1 MYNKNIISGG
11 KSQLVGERK
20 EIFWGKRTNGEG
32 GVWEIRRK
40 AAGGQT
46 ASGAGRYSFVT
57 KRGSRKVLEVRS
69 GRCLLYMPAE
79 RGQPISEQSLRA
91 ENGICG
97 GALLFCDQKSNQKSL
112 AVSTQRTPTQG
123 ASPPR
128 PPKRIKI
135 LDFTP
140 KATTGRLLG
149 RNPKFL
155 FE

>member
-1 MYNKNIISGG
+1 M
-11 KSQLVGERK
+11 VEERK
-20 EIFWGKRTNGEG
+20 EIFGESAQMGRVEFGKLG
-32 GVWEIRRK
+32 GRL
-40 AAGGQT
+40 AG
-46 ASGAGRYSFVT
+46 AD
-57 KRGSRKVLEVRS
+57 
-69 GRCLLYMPAE
+69 
-79 RGQPISEQSLRA
+79 
-91 ENGICG
+91 GICG
-97 GALLFCDQKSNQKSL
+97 GETASAEGNSICDVALLFCDQKSNQKSL

-140 KATTGRLLG
+140 KATPGRLLG